1 MNNEGRH
8 SQSSGDQRGPTTEHV
23 GNQRSTERPDTDRP
37 DAGRRD
43 PERWEAPPKF
53 ARRRQAPPD
62 DRMTTILPP
71 VQDDRAPRR
80 ADPIEEVKAALAGP
94 PSTPLRRDALDEVK
108 AALAGRGP
116 TSGRHERA
124 GHGGGPPGGP
134 PPPPR
139 RPGRPTGPGGPG
151 GRPVPPWRDW
161 AWTEQINWLW
171 VRRGAYLCA
180 AVLVLLPIVTFAMA
194 YFIVDIPKPGDLR
207 TNQVSTILASDGSEI
222 AKIIPPEGNRVDV
235 NINQVPVHVRQAVIA
250 AEDRN
255 FYSNP
260 GFDFSGFVRAVNNN
274 LFGSGDLQ
282 GGSTIT
288 QQYVKNA
295 LVGSAQHGVSGLMR
309 KAKEL
314 VIATKMSGE
323 WSKDDVL
330 QAYLNIIYFGRG
342 AYGISAAAKAYFNKP
357 VEQLTVS
364 EGALLAALIRRPSSL
379 DPAID
384 PQGAR
389 ARWAWVL
396 DGMVETKALSPSDRS
411 AQEFPPTV
419 PPDQARAQNQTTGPN
434 GLIERQVT
442 KELMEL
448 FNIDERTLNTQGL
461 QVTTTIDPKAQQA
474 AEKAVSK
481 YLDGQDPDMRSAAVS
496 VDPHDGAIRAYFG
509 GTDAFGFDF
518 AQAGLQTGSSFKV
531 FALVAALEQGIGL
544 GYQVDSSPLTVDG
557 IKITNVEGESCG
569 TCNLAQALKMSLNTS
584 YYRLMLKLKGGP
596 QAVADAAHQAGVA
609 TSFPGVAHTLSEDGK
624 GGPPNNG
631 IVLGQYQTRVFDMAS
646 AYATLAASGVYHR
659 PHFVQKVVNSDGQ
672 VLFDAANSDNKNEQ
686 RIPKAVADNVTAAM
700 APIAAYSRGHAL
712 AGGRPSA
719 AKTGTTQLGD
729 TTSNKDAWMVGYTP
743 SLSTA
748 VWVGT
753 AKGDSPLVTASGG
766 PVYGSGLPSDIW
778 KSTMDGALKGTSNES
793 FPKPTEIG
801 GYAGVPVAPPPP
813 PPPSETVIQPTIEV
827 APGITIPVGPPT
839 TITAA
844 PPVPGG
850 PPGGPEPGG
859 PPGGF
864 PGGGVPPGGPQAPP
878 PPP

>member
-1 MNNEGRH
+1 
-8 SQSSGDQRGPTTEHV
+8 
-23 GNQRSTERPDTDRP
+23 
-37 DAGRRD
+37 
-43 PERWEAPPKF
+43 
-53 ARRRQAPPD
+53 
-62 DRMTTILPP
+62 MTTILPP
-71 VQDDRAPRR
+71 VVDDRFPRR
-80 ADPIEEVKAALAGP
+80 ADPRVEEVKAALDGP
-94 PSTPLRRDALDEVK
+94 PSAPVQRDALEEVK
-108 AALAGRGP
+108 AALDSRTP
-116 TSGRHERA
+116 PRRERRSA
-124 GHGGGPPGGP
+124 GGPPQGP
-134 PPPPR
+134 PPPSGPR
-139 RPGRPTGPGGPG
+139 RPGGPDGFGRRPRGD
-151 GRPVPPWRDW
+151 VH
-161 AWTEQINWLW
+161 WTQQINWLW
-171 VRRGAYLCA
+171 VRRAAYLSA
-180 AVLVLLPIVTFAMA
+180 VVLVLLPVVTFAMA

-235 NINQVPVHVRQAVIA
+235 NISQVPVHVRQAVIA

-260 GFDFSGFVRAVNNN
+260 GFDFTGFARAVSNN
-274 LFGSGDLQ
+274 LFGNGDLQ

-295 LVGSAQHGVSGLMR
+295 LVGSAQHGLSGLIR

-357 VEQLTVS
+357 VEQLTVA

-389 ARWAWVL
+389 ARWNWVL
-396 DGMVETKALSPSDRS
+396 DGMVETEALSPSDRA
-411 AQEFPPTV
+411 AQEFPQTV
-419 PPDQARAQNQTTGPN
+419 PPDQARAENQTTGPN

-481 YLDGQDPDMRSAAVS
+481 YLDGQDPDMRSAVVS
-496 VDPHDGAIRAYFG
+496 IDPHDGAIRAYYG
-509 GTDAFGFDF
+509 GTDANGFDF

-544 GYQVDSSPLTVDG
+544 GYQVDSSPLSVDG
-557 IKITNVEGESCG
+557 IKITNVDGEGCG
-569 TCNLAQALKMSLNTS
+569 TCNIAQALKQSLNTS

-596 QAVADAAHQAGVA
+596 QAVADAAHQAGIA

-631 IVLGQYQTRVFDMAS
+631 VVLGQYQTRVIDMAS
-646 AYATLAASGVYHR
+646 AYATLAASGLYHR
-659 PHFVQKVVNSDGQ
+659 PHFVQKVVSSDGQ
-672 VLFDAANSDNKNEQ
+672 VLFDASKSDNNGEQ

-700 APIAAYSRGHAL
+700 EPIASYSRGHAL
-712 AGGRPSA
+712 AGGRSSA

-729 TTSNKDAWMVGYTP
+729 TTADKDAWMVGYTP

-753 AKGDSPLVTASGG
+753 AKGDVPLVTASGA

-801 GYAGVPVAPPPP
+801 GYAGVPAPPPP
-813 PPPSETVIQPTIEV
+813 PPAPSVTVIQPTIEV

-839 TITAA
+839 TITNA
-844 PPVPGG
+844 PPA
-850 PPGGPEPGG
+850 PGGPEP
-859 PPGGF
+859 
-864 PGGGVPPGGPQAPP
+864 GVPPGGPQAPGPQP
-878 PPP
+878 PP